1 MHADA
6 VYKNLVETVL
16 THGEYRTDR
25 TGTGTKSVF
34 GHQMRFDL
42 REGFPLLTTK
52 KMFWNGIVDELFWF
66 LQAGPT
72 MNLNDLPTRSH
83 NLWKWW
89 AASNGELGPI
99 YGSQWRHWGGDQLQ
113 NVIASIITNPM
124 SRRHIVS
131 SWNVQDIDAM
141 ALPPCHVMFQFYVSN
156 AGVLSCQ
163 LYQRSGDIFLGIPF
177 NIASYALLTHIVA
190 RATGLTPGEFIHTI
204 GDAHIYI
211 NHESLLSGQILQ
223 DSYPMPTI
231 EVADRGSNLNAY
243 SSADVILKGYLCHPA
258 IRAPVAV

>member
-1 MHADA
+1 MHVDET
-6 VYKNLVETVL
+6 YKQLVEL
-16 THGEYRTDR
+16 ILNKGEIREDR
-25 TGTGTKSVF
+25 TGVGTKSIF

-42 REGFPLLTTK
+42 QDGFPLLTTK
-52 KMFWNGIVDELFWF
+52 KIFFNGVVDELFWF
-66 LQAGPT
+66 LQAKDT

-89 AASNGELGPI
+89 AKEDGDLGPI

-113 NVIASIITNPM
+113 NVVASIINNPT
-124 SRRHIVS
+124 SRRHIVNA
-131 SWNVQDIDAM
+131 WNVSEIDSM

-156 AGVLSCQ
+156 SGVLSCH
-163 LYQRSGDIFLGIPF
+163 LYQRSGDVFLGIPF

-190 RATGLTPGEFIHTI
+190 RATGLVPGEFVHTI

-211 NHESLLSGQILQ
+211 NHIDLVSGQILR

-231 EVADRGSNLNAY
+231 EVADRGSSLNAY
-243 SSADVILKGYLCHPA
+243 TSADVILKEYQCHPA
-258 IRAPVAV
+258 IKGTVAV